1 MRKSIVSTD
10 YKIFLRLFRKARE
23 KALLTQVEVAKKIGQ
38 SQSFVS
44 KCERGERRIDVVE
57 LRTYCL
63 AFGISFAEF
72 TKEFDKSLSK

>member
-1 MRKSIVSTD
+1 MQKSIVSRD
-10 YKIFLRLFRKARE
+10 YKVFLRLFREARE
-23 KALLTQVEVAKKIGQ
+23 KAMLTQVEVAEKIGQ

-63 AFGISFAEF
+63 AFEISFAEF
-72 TKEFDKSLSK
+72 TKEFDRALGK

>member
-1 MRKSIVSTD
+1 MQKSIVSGD
-10 YKIFLRLFRKARE
+10 YKVFLRLFRKARD
-23 KALLTQVEVAKKIGQ
+23 KSMLTQVEVAERIGQ

-72 TKEFDKSLSK
+72 TLEFDRALSG